1 MTWATPEQASTWTRV
16 GLDQRDLDVAHPIIE
31 MFAGVTTDA
40 KDSLKPRD
48 LRLLAYAEAYQAAWM
63 SSQVDV
69 TGRMDVT
76 QVVQDGVQYS
86 KDDPDAHVL
95 APLAKRCLTRLSWRK
110 SRTLQPLTPDQA
122 AVIRGYMPPG
132 TLAGTE
138 EWYDDHQTWTP
149 LDCR

>member
-1 MTWATPEQASTWTRV
+1 MSTWTTPERASAV
-16 GLDQRDLDVAHPIIE
+16 TRTAVDQEDLDAAYPIIE
-31 MFAGVTTDA
+31 LFSGATVDA
-40 KDSLKPRD
+40 QAMLKPRD
-48 LRLLAYAEAYQAAWM
+48 VRLLAYAEAYQAAWM
-63 SSQVDV
+63 QSQTDV

-76 QVVQDGVQYS
+76 QVVQDGIQYS

-122 AVIRGYMPPG
+122 LALRGHITPG

-138 EWYDDHQTWTP
+138 EWYDDRQVWEP
-149 LDCR
+149 LR

>member
-1 MTWATPEQASTWTRV
+1 MSTWTTPDQASTWTRTA
-16 GLDQRDLDVAHPIIE
+16 LDQRALDAANPIVE
-31 MFAGVTTDA
+31 LFAGVTIDA
-40 KDSLKPRD
+40 ADSLKPRD

-63 SSQVDV
+63 SSQTDV

-95 APLAKRCLTRLSWRK
+95 APLAKRCITRLSWRK

-122 AVIRGYMPPG
+122 LALRGRVTPG
-132 TLAGTE
+132 TLTGTE
-138 EWYDDHQTWTP
+138 EWYDDHQVWEP
-149 LDCR
+149 LR